1 MKDKLNDLVNVGLID
16 TLGRTK
22 VQKGDATTPI
32 YQYNG
37 LAYLLA
43 WLIESFDPNKR
54 ELANNEIYNL
64 LDANFKALASPSS
77 YGKFNAAL
85 YKKYKDR
92 GVFGTF
98 VVDPLRERLDSNTH
112 SRDIQELFH
121 RTKNGR

>member
-64 LDANFKALASPSS
+64 LDANFKALASLEEIEEMGRQRSH
-77 YGKFNAAL
+77 AL
-85 YKKYKDR
+85 ESLEIARFARQPYQQEANLIF
-92 GVFGTF
+92 VFLSVMRIF
-98 VVDPLRERLDSNTH
+98 
-112 SRDIQELFH
+112 F
-121 RTKNGR
+121 

>member
-1 MKDKLNDLVNVGLID
+1 MKDKLNDLVNVGLIG

-22 VQKGDATTPI
+22 VQKGHATTPI

-37 LAYLLA
+37 L
-43 WLIESFDPNKR
+43 
-54 ELANNEIYNL
+54 
-64 LDANFKALASPSS
+64 ALASPSS